1 MPGSLKSST
10 ATKGIIDK
18 YNLSKSI
25 GNLTTHFDIQEAQD
39 NFSTLDYFGFYH
51 PDGLTH
57 REKEVERKYRKKDIK
72 RVGKWMKFIQS
83 NGFESFYKGRPN
95 EELIRRV
102 FKGIPP
108 PIRPRVWP
116 ILLNVASAKRDRV
129 YEDMQKYAF
138 ASSTYIEQIDLDINR
153 TFRSTT
159 FFNEAFG
166 PRQQVLFRIL
176 SAYSMYNTEVGYC
189 QGMSDIAGML
199 LIYIMDEEEAFWALA
214 QLLDGPHHK
223 MHCLFVRDFPGLRR
237 YFTHHD
243 RVLRTHLRKVS
254 KHFRREHVDCCTY
267 AFKWYMQCFLGRLPI
282 SLTLRIWDIYLL
294 EGEKA
299 MVAMAYNIL
308 KMHKQ
313 RLLRMDQMQILTFL
327 QDEIVRDF
335 GFDDDDVIDSLKD
348 CLEELRRTNM
358 DTPPPLTAD
367 LLPTKPM
374 GQAPAV
380 WEVRHSDDE
389 DAAKVEQKQQNRRS
403 KSSETGATTP
413 SADTVHVATDGVLR
427 SDEPRTATSVSVL
440 KMRKPPHGVNSDVST
455 TRSSQHRQSSSLS
468 PQSLHSM
475 DSRRRLRDSQ
485 QSMNS
490 SGSVFISPHTSVE
503 NPPTTNNHQHH
514 SLPKRNP
521 RSVKNRPKLSNC
533 STPQSQRRLNS
544 EKATVGG
551 EEKEEVEEENV
562 WFIPSGTC
570 YTTNTTQPHDR
581 RKGSVERRKSHKN
594 ANADLPPRD
603 YNAVKEADAVKKTEE
618 SNATPPWN
626 HTKPPPQPQKVKV
639 INKGVMTPSVT
650 SEIAWSPSVNDSSTG
665 ESSPLWTRKTPSPPP
680 SPRPAVYTKLGNP
693 DVYAGLYLIPKRQG
707 RKDRAYTKSDSI
719 ALCGA
724 SLVSPRHLITAAHC
738 VTKYNSTTALS
749 TPVNQWFSPLPYL
762 HAQILVRLGKPF
774 LGGENGAWQEE
785 MLVDKILTFGTGW
798 DFLVHD
804 MAILKLKKPVAYS
817 PAVQPV
823 CIPPPNIELAA
834 GTKCV
839 VAGWGKTEAVLNPDT
854 LMEAKI
860 PIISTAVCKNHSE
873 YVKEGFHVCTGEENK
888 KVWLGDSGGGLYC
901 RLRQN
906 DRQWYL
912 YGVISFGATID
923 GPSVFAYVPRYTEW
937 IHRHV
942 LN

>member
-1 MPGSLKSST
+1 M
-10 ATKGIIDK
+10 
-18 YNLSKSI
+18 
-25 GNLTTHFDIQEAQD
+25 
-39 NFSTLDYFGFYH
+39 
-51 PDGLTH
+51 
-57 REKEVERKYRKKDIK
+57 R
-72 RVGKWMKFIQS
+72 
-83 NGFESFYKGRPN
+83 
-95 EELIRRV
+95 
-102 FKGIPP
+102 
-108 PIRPRVWP
+108 
-116 ILLNVASAKRDRV
+116 
-129 YEDMQKYAF
+129 KYAF

-358 DTPPPLTAD
+358 DTPPPLSDRLSFQFSCLHVMGLFNCDISGPSGICRTSAD

-389 DAAKVEQKQQNRRS
+389 DAAKVEQKQQNRKS

-413 SADTVHVATDGVLR
+413 SVDTVHVATDGVLR

-440 KMRKPPHGVNSDVST
+440 KMRKPPHGVNSDAST
-455 TRSSQHRQSSSLS
+455 THSSHHRQSSSLS

-490 SGSVFISPHTSVE
+490 SGSVFISSRTSVE
-503 NPPTTNNHQHH
+503 NPPTTSNHQHH

-521 RSVKNRPKLSNC
+521 RSVKNRPRLSNC
-533 STPQSQRRLNS
+533 STPQSQQRLNS
-544 EKATVGG
+544 EKATVSG

-570 YTTNTTQPHDR
+570 YTTTTTQPRDQK
-581 RKGSVERRKSHKN
+581 KGGVERRKSHKN

-603 YNAVKEADAVKKTEE
+603 YNVVKEADAVKKTEE

-626 HTKPPPQPQKVKV
+626 HSKPPPQPQKVKV

-665 ESSPLWTRKTPSPPP
+665 ESSPLWTRKTPSPPS

-693 DVYAGLYLIPKRQG
+693 DIYATYVQRPSTGFTFIRGKSGSHGSSGDVQWSVHGTVCVFPCPPRACSPIYPQPPHRQ
-707 RKDRAYTKSDSI
+707 D
-719 ALCGA
+719 
-724 SLVSPRHLITAAHC
+724 
-738 VTKYNSTTALS
+738 
-749 TPVNQWFSPLPYL
+749 
-762 HAQILVRLGKPF
+762 
-774 LGGENGAWQEE
+774 
-785 MLVDKILTFGTGW
+785 
-798 DFLVHD
+798 
-804 MAILKLKKPVAYS
+804 
-817 PAVQPV
+817 
-823 CIPPPNIELAA
+823 
-834 GTKCV
+834 
-839 VAGWGKTEAVLNPDT
+839 
-854 LMEAKI
+854 
-860 PIISTAVCKNHSE
+860 
-873 YVKEGFHVCTGEENK
+873 
-888 KVWLGDSGGGLYC
+888 
-901 RLRQN
+901 
-906 DRQWYL
+906 
-912 YGVISFGATID
+912 
-923 GPSVFAYVPRYTEW
+923 
-937 IHRHV
+937 
-942 LN
+942 

>member
-1 MPGSLKSST
+1 MPGSLKSPT

-25 GNLTTHFDIQEAQD
+25 GNLATHFDVQEAQ
-39 NFSTLDYFGFYH
+39 NNYSVLDYFGFYH
-51 PDGLTH
+51 AEGLTH
-57 REKEVERKYRKKDIK
+57 REKEVEHKYRKKDVK
-72 RVGKWMKFIQS
+72 RVDKWMKFIQS
-83 NGFESFYKGRPN
+83 NGFDSFHRGRPN

-108 PIRPRVWP
+108 RIRPRVWP

-129 YEDMQKYAF
+129 YEDMRKYAF

-176 SAYSMYNTEVGYC
+176 AAYSMYNTEVGYC

-237 YFTHHD
+237 YFAHHD

-389 DAAKVEQKQQNRRS
+389 DVTKAEQKQQNRKS
-403 KSSETGATTP
+403 KLMETRAATP
-413 SADTVHVATDGVLR
+413 GADTVFVATDGVLR
-427 SDEPRTATSVSVL
+427 SDEPRTKTPVSAS
-440 KMRKPPHGVNSDVST
+440 KMQKPPPGINSDVST
-455 TRSSQHRQSSSLS
+455 THRSQQRQSSSLS
-468 PQSLHSM
+468 PQSLYSM
-475 DSRRRLRDSQ
+475 DSRRRLRGSQ

-490 SGSVFISPHTSVE
+490 SGSVFTSPRTSVE
-503 NPPTTNNHQHH
+503 NPPNTSNHQHH

-521 RSVKNRPKLSNC
+521 RSVNIRPKLSTC
-533 STPQSQRRLNS
+533 SSPQSQRRLDS
-544 EKATVGG
+544 EKATAGG
-551 EEKEEVEEENV
+551 EEKGEDEEENV

-570 YTTNTTQPHDR
+570 YTITTTQTHDR
-581 RKGSVERRKSHKN
+581 RKRGVERRRSRKS
-594 ANADLPPRD
+594 ASEDLPPRD
-603 YNAVKEADAVKKTEE
+603 YKVVKETDAVKKIEE
-618 SNATPPWN
+618 SNATPLWN
-626 HTKPPPQPQKVKV
+626 HAKPPPQPQKAKV
-639 INKGVMTPSVT
+639 INRGVMTPNVI
-650 SEIAWSPSVNDSSTG
+650 SEVAWSPPANDSSTG
-665 ESSPLWTRKTPSPPP
+665 ESSPLWTRKTPSSP
-680 SPRPAVYTKLGNP
+680 SSPKSAVYTKLGNP
-693 DVYAGLYLIPKRQG
+693 NIYAAYVQRPSTGFTFIKGKGGSRGSCGDTRWSVHGTVCVFPCPP
-707 RKDRAYTKSDSI
+707 RA
-719 ALCGA
+719 C
-724 SLVSPRHLITAAHC
+724 
-738 VTKYNSTTALS
+738 
-749 TPVNQWFSPLPYL
+749 SPLYP
-762 HAQILVRLGKPF
+762 P
-774 LGGENGAWQEE
+774 
-785 MLVDKILTFGTGW
+785 
-798 DFLVHD
+798 
-804 MAILKLKKPVAYS
+804 
-817 PAVQPV
+817 QPQRR
-823 CIPPPNIELAA
+823 
-834 GTKCV
+834 
-839 VAGWGKTEAVLNPDT
+839 D
-854 LMEAKI
+854 
-860 PIISTAVCKNHSE
+860 
-873 YVKEGFHVCTGEENK
+873 
-888 KVWLGDSGGGLYC
+888 
-901 RLRQN
+901 
-906 DRQWYL
+906 
-912 YGVISFGATID
+912 
-923 GPSVFAYVPRYTEW
+923 
-937 IHRHV
+937 
-942 LN
+942 